1 MYYISILLKGCQ
13 ANVKKEHVCDDATIS
28 TTTIRLRSNATS
40 LKHRRAVGLGAALQ
54 HTLLNKIFFFF
65 LSHFTKFFFL
75 SHHCP
80 ASLGL

>member
-54 HTLLNKIFFFF
+54 HTLLN
-65 LSHFTKFFFL
+65 
-75 SHHCP
+75 
-80 ASLGL
+80 